1 MAFTDYLDE
10 QMNGDYKDIG
20 HEKIYKCPF
29 CGDDKHRLYV
39 STGEAGDNE
48 GLWIC
53 FHCGRKGNPISFVM
67 EYEGA
72 RFSEAKETLELYD
85 YMIGNFEWS
94 NDDSLTE
101 SEKLVL
107 YINHLNKPKVKERVE
122 KTPPPLPVGY
132 KRIIDNLNNNEV
144 YPFLLYLYNRGFTIQ
159 DIIKHNIGYITD
171 GYANTTN
178 SKIPLNNHLVF
189 LTHNDKGEYIYWN
202 TRSIDPKPYVKSVNG
217 IAKDNEYSKKDVLF
231 NLNTAKNEK
240 DIIIVE
246 GVPDALTLGNR
257 GIATFGKQVTDT
269 QVEEILKR
277 VTKEQKLY
285 IMLDMDAKEEMIKLA
300 DKLYTRHENT
310 YYVINKTYKDANDL
324 GRDKALDIV
333 FNQSVKADSR
343 GSLLLKLA

>member
-29 CGDDKHRLYV
+29 CGDDKYRLYV
-39 STGEAGDNE
+39 STGESGDNE

-85 YMIGNFEWS
+85 YTIGNFEWS
-94 NDDSLTE
+94 NDDTLTE

-107 YINHLNKPKVKERVE
+107 YINHLNKPKVKEKVD

-178 SKIPLNNHLVF
+178 SRIPLNNHLVF

-217 IAKDNEYSKKDVLF
+217 IAKDNEYSKKDVVF

-300 DKLYTRHENT
+300 DKLYPRHENT